1 MKSFFLALLSGVL
14 LAACFPPWELT
25 WCVWLWP
32 WPLLAVLF
40 PQGGV
45 GPVSKKRA
53 FSLGYVSGLA
63 AWLSSL
69 AWVIQVHWIG
79 WIALSLYL
87 ALFTAVWALLVA
99 RFARMASLRHAL
111 WAASWWALLEWLRG
125 WLLTGFSWNQLGIA
139 LHPWHWLIQPAE
151 WVGCVGLAVPAMFL
165 SLTGFLAWRK
175 RAWKRP
181 AFIGGGILLCWATL
195 GYFLEIRATP
205 VQPKKLEVVL
215 VQPNVLQEDKWAD
228 SAIEY
233 QASELPPEQVKAAQ
247 ERILD
252 RYRNLQFYTRE
263 AVAKGP
269 VDLVVWPESSLHY
282 PFHLEIT
289 KNFLNKVCEDGK
301 FTLALGGDVTE
312 HSEEAEP
319 TYNCIIATR
328 TGYKDADIYKKV
340 HRVVFGEFVPFREK
354 LPWLA
359 DALAGLIPGDMAAGT
374 STEPL
379 TVTANAVQLIPLV
392 CFEDTVARHARKF
405 IRPQSQVLVNVTN
418 DAWFNQ
424 SGEQEMHF
432 WNARLRSVELRRP
445 YVRSSNTG
453 VTFALSSTGEVL
465 GRLKKYEP
473 GTLTVSVPLPSEN
486 VITLYANIGD
496 LLPICLG
503 SLTLF
508 WAIVKGRRSPN
519 ARFVAHGESPRAET

>member
-1 MKSFFLALLSGVL
+1 MKSFLLALLSGLL

-53 FSLGYVSGLA
+53 FGLGYVSGLA
-63 AWLSSL
+63 SWLGSL

-87 ALFTAVWALLVA
+87 ALFTALWALLVA

-111 WAASWWALLEWLRG
+111 WAASWWALIEWLRS

-139 LHPWHWLIQPAE
+139 LHPWRWLIQPAE
-151 WVGCVGLAVPAMFL
+151 WVGCVGLAVPTMFL

-181 AFIGGGILLCWATL
+181 VFIGSGILLCWSML
-195 GYFLEIRATP
+195 GYFLEIRVP
-205 VQPKKLEVVL
+205 SDIYPKGLNVLL
-215 VQPNVLQEDKWAD
+215 VQPNVLQNDKWAD
-228 SAIEY
+228 MAVEY
-233 QASELPPEQVKAAQ
+233 HASELPEAEVQAAMDRINARY
-247 ERILD
+247 ERLAEFV
-252 RYRNLQFYTRE
+252 RSATS
-263 AVAKGP
+263 KGP

-282 PFHLEIT
+282 PFHFPKT
-289 KNFLNKVCEDGK
+289 KEFLDKVCQEGK
-301 FTLALGGDVTE
+301 FTLACGGDVIELTG
-312 HSEEAEP
+312 EEELA
-319 TYNCIIATR
+319 YNCIIATR
-328 TGYKDADIYKKV
+328 TGYNDADIYRKV
-340 HRVVFGEFVPFREK
+340 HRVVFGEFIPFRKE

-359 DALAGLIPGDMAAGT
+359 DAIGELIPADMAAGT
-374 STEPL
+374 VTDPMKV
-379 TVTANAVQLIPLV
+379 TVNDVQIIPLV

-405 IRPQSQVLVNVTN
+405 VRPERQVLVNVTN
-418 DAWFNQ
+418 DGWFNE

-445 YVRSSNTG
+445 YVRSANTG
-453 VTFALSSTGEVL
+453 VTIALSNTGDVL
-465 GRLKKYEP
+465 GRLNKYEP
-473 GTLTVSVPLPSEN
+473 GSLTVFVPVPTEA
-486 VITLYANIGD
+486 VVTLYAKVGD

-503 SLTLF
+503 SLTLL
-508 WAIVKGRRSPN
+508 WAFYRHRKIQV
-519 ARFVAHGESPRAET
+519 